1 MKNSLAVLICQ
12 FRLEPSTWRCFGEK
26 VHFAF
31 PVVKPT
37 EYLFRHELDVFEC
50 FVFELA
56 TESLYG
62 GQFTLST
69 ELIKPNSLFKD
80 VSTLIISL

>member
-31 PVVKPT
+31 PAVKPT
-37 EYLFRHELDVFEC
+37 EYLFRHELDVFE
-50 FVFELA
+50 LA

-62 GQFTLST
+62 GQSTLST
-69 ELIKPNSLFKD
+69 ELIKPNLLFK
-80 VSTLIISL
+80 VHY